1 MRKIQNIKLES
12 VKDKSTL
19 VKLLAEEDV
28 TVSYQKASTASFN
41 PNTREVILPIWKDK
55 SESVMD
61 MMSLHEVGHALY
73 TPLSLLEDGQKKNV
87 KHSFLNVLEDVRIEK
102 MIQDKYLG
110 SVRVFKTAYK
120 ELLKKDFFGIKGKDL
135 SKLNLIDRIN
145 MHYKN
150 VSDVPFDNDELEW
163 VDKANQTKT
172 SDDVLNLAIELQE
185 WMKSQNKDL
194 DSDDMFKLDIA
205 MPSLDEDED
214 SENQENKED
223 NQDSDSNQDSE
234 DNSDND
240 SDNSDDSEDDSED
253 DSNSGKSVVDEN
265 AEDGKSEKME
275 TKSQKGAGDSDEGI
289 DAMTD
294 TNYSKKQ
301 FEAVDK
307 NAPEIEYLN
316 IPKVNLKEVIV
327 DYKQVISDLSSHYKD
342 RCKGQKQNTEWYDW
356 VKKDIAKFKKEQ
368 SQTISYM
375 VKEFEMKKSAD
386 LYKRSTI
393 SKTGKLNMN
402 TLHSYSYNED
412 IFLKMNVEPGAT
424 SHGLVMF
431 VDWSGSMQ
439 ENFYNTIKQ
448 TLNLVWFCE
457 RVNIPFE
464 VYGFTNGY
472 SNRDDTMKNTKI
484 QKPKQNDLIIN
495 ELRLLNFLSSR
506 SNKKD
511 MQEGLT
517 NLWAMA
523 NYWAERYEQ
532 NKNRISNDRLY
543 SIYLDQNYSL
553 HSTPLN
559 HSIVAAMDLVPKFKK
574 DNGVQKVHTVFLTDG
589 YSNPITNKYNWSMQ
603 DDRRP
608 SDKYDS
614 NDNPIPLPNDYQGHM
629 TSTSTKSY
637 YGSVGKTII
646 TDSVNKKKFICTDD
660 KFTYGNQTRVLLEF
674 LKSREP
680 NMTVTNFFIASSNKK
695 GTISRNDI
703 ISIFGLRWEDED
715 KAKAIQKEIK
725 KNNVAVCTNQGW
737 DEMYVLPGGEKLD
750 ISDDDMSQIVPGVAK
765 KGDLKRAF
773 SKMTS
778 GRKNSRP
785 LLNKFIGM
793 IA

>member
-1 MRKIQNIKLES
+1 MRKSNKIKLES

-19 VKLLAEEDV
+19 VKLLANEDV
-28 TVSYQKASTASFN
+28 SVTYQKVPTASFN
-41 PNTREVILPIWKDK
+41 IVTREVTLPIWKDK
-55 SESVMD
+55 SEKVMD

-73 TPLSLLEDGQKKNV
+73 TPVKMMEMGKEKNI

-110 SVRVFKTAYK
+110 SVKVFKTAYK
-120 ELLKKDFFGIKGKDL
+120 ELIEKDFFGVKDKDL

-145 MHYKN
+145 MHFKN
-150 VSDVPFDNDELEW
+150 VPNVPFDDDELVW
-163 VDKANQTKT
+163 VKKSNKTKT
-172 SDDVLNLAIELQE
+172 SEDVINLAYDLQE
-185 WMKSQNKDL
+185 WMKKQDKSTES
-194 DSDDMFKLDIA
+194 DSEFTLDIE
-205 MPSLDEDED
+205 MKPESSDEDDGED
-214 SENQENKED
+214 GGDYE
-223 NQDSDSNQDSE
+223 SNDME
-234 DNSDND
+234 EKTNNND
-240 SDNSDDSEDDSED
+240 TPKDDSEKDSDKDTKNSETSDEDKDLEKEEDEKLTNGGGAGASDDDGIEATT
-253 DSNSGKSVVDEN
+253 DSNY
-265 AEDGKSEKME
+265 M
-275 TKSQKGAGDSDEGI
+275 
-289 DAMTD
+289 
-294 TNYSKKQ
+294 KKQ
-301 FEAVDK
+301 YEAVDS
-307 NAPEIEYLN
+307 NAKEIN
-316 IPKVNLKEVIV
+316 NVTIPKINLKHAIV
-327 DYKQVISDLSSHYKD
+327 DYKDINAELTEHYSSKENMGDEGYYEWCGKD
-342 RCKGQKQNTEWYDW
+342 VLRY
-356 VKKDIAKFKKEQ
+356 KKEQ
-368 SQTISYM
+368 TKTISYM
-375 VKEFEMKKSAD
+375 VKEFEMKKTAD
-386 LYKRSTI
+386 LYKRSTV

-424 SHGLVMF
+424 NHGLVMF
-431 VDWSGSMQ
+431 VDWSGSMAD
-439 ENFYNTIKQ
+439 NMYATIKQ

-472 SNRDDTMKNTKI
+472 SNRDDTMKNPKI
-484 QKPKQNDLIIN
+484 QKPKQNDLVIN

-517 NLWAMA
+517 NLWALA

-532 NKNRISNDRLY
+532 NKNRVPDDRLY
-543 SIYLDQNYSL
+543 SIYLNQNYSL

-574 DNGVQKVHTVFLTDG
+574 DNGIQKVHTVFLTDG
-589 YSNPITNKYNWSMQ
+589 YSNPITNKYSWSM
-603 DDRRP
+603 DDNRKP

-614 NDNPIPLPNDYQGHM
+614 NEKPIPLPNDYQGYM

-637 YGSVGKTII
+637 YGSTGKTII
-646 TDSVNKKKFICTDD
+646 TDSVNKKKFICADD

-703 ISIFGLRWEDED
+703 ISIFGLEWSDDD
-715 KAKAIQKEIK
+715 KAKVIQKEIK

-750 ISDDDMSQIVPGVAK
+750 ISDDDMSEIVPGVAK
-765 KGDLKRAF
+765 KGDLKKAF

>member
-1 MRKIQNIKLES
+1 MRKTQNIKLES

-102 MIQDKYLG
+102 MIQGKYLG
-110 SVRVFKTAYK
+110 SVKVFKTAYK

-150 VSDVPFDNDELEW
+150 VPNVPFDNDELEW

-205 MPSLDEDED
+205 MPGLDEDEDED
-214 SENQENKED
+214 SENQED

-240 SDNSDDSEDDSED
+240 SDDSEDDSED

-265 AEDGKSEKME
+265 VEDGKSEKIE
-275 TKSQKGAGDSDEGI
+275 TKSQKGAGDSDDGI
-289 DAMTD
+289 EAMTD

-301 FEAVDK
+301 FESVDK
-307 NAPEIEYLN
+307 NAPEVEYLN

-342 RCKGQKQNTEWYDW
+342 RCKGQKDNTEWYDW

-464 VYGFTNGY
+464 VYGFTNYY
-472 SNRDDTMKNTKI
+472 SYDRDDTTKNIKI
-484 QKPKQNDLIIN
+484 QKRKQNDMIIN
-495 ELRLLNFLSSR
+495 ELRLLNMLSSR
-506 SNKKD
+506 ASKKD
-511 MQEGLT
+511 MEEGLT
-517 NLWAMA
+517 NLWAYA
-523 NYWAERYEQ
+523 NYYG
-532 NKNRISNDRLY
+532 D
-543 SIYLDQNYSL
+543 NYSQTNTRNTESVYPIYIPSNYQL
-553 HSTPLN
+553 GSTPLN

-589 YSNPITNKYNWSMQ
+589 FSNTIGAKYNWSMS
-603 DDRRP
+603 DDRIP
-608 SDKYDS
+608 SEKYDGDE
-614 NDNPIPLPNDYQGHM
+614 NLIPLPDDYQGYM
-629 TSTSTKSY
+629 TTAPIERYSD
-637 YGSVGKTII
+637 VKTII
-646 TDSVNKKKFICTDD
+646 TDSVTNKKHICKDGR
-660 KFTYGNQTRVLLEF
+660 FTYQGQTLVLLEF
-674 LKSREP
+674 LKAREP
-680 NMTVTNFFIASSNKK
+680 DMSVTNFFIAGSNRK
-695 GTISRNDI
+695 GTIARSDI
-703 ISIFGLRWEDED
+703 MSIFGLRWEDED

-750 ISDDDMSQIVPGVAK
+750 ISDDDMSEIKPGFAK
-765 KGDLKRAF
+765 KGDLKKAF

>member
-1 MRKIQNIKLES
+1 
-12 VKDKSTL
+12 
-19 VKLLAEEDV
+19 
-28 TVSYQKASTASFN
+28 
-41 PNTREVILPIWKDK
+41 
-55 SESVMD
+55 
-61 MMSLHEVGHALY
+61 
-73 TPLSLLEDGQKKNV
+73 
-87 KHSFLNVLEDVRIEK
+87 
-102 MIQDKYLG
+102 
-110 SVRVFKTAYK
+110 
-120 ELLKKDFFGIKGKDL
+120 
-135 SKLNLIDRIN
+135 
-145 MHYKN
+145 
-150 VSDVPFDNDELEW
+150 
-163 VDKANQTKT
+163 
-172 SDDVLNLAIELQE
+172 
-185 WMKSQNKDL
+185 
-194 DSDDMFKLDIA
+194 
-205 MPSLDEDED
+205 
-214 SENQENKED
+214 
-223 NQDSDSNQDSE
+223 
-234 DNSDND
+234 
-240 SDNSDDSEDDSED
+240 
-253 DSNSGKSVVDEN
+253 
-265 AEDGKSEKME
+265 
-275 TKSQKGAGDSDEGI
+275 
-289 DAMTD
+289 
-294 TNYSKKQ
+294 
-301 FEAVDK
+301 
-307 NAPEIEYLN
+307 
-316 IPKVNLKEVIV
+316 
-327 DYKQVISDLSSHYKD
+327 
-342 RCKGQKQNTEWYDW
+342 
-356 VKKDIAKFKKEQ
+356 
-368 SQTISYM
+368 
-375 VKEFEMKKSAD
+375 MKKSAD
-386 LYKRSTI
+386 LYKRSTV

-424 SHGLVMF
+424 NHGLVMF
-431 VDWSGSMQ
+431 MDWSGSMAD
-439 ENFYNTIKQ
+439 NMYATIKQ

-484 QKPKQNDLIIN
+484 QKSKQNDLIIN

-517 NLWAMA
+517 NLWALA
-523 NYWAERYEQ
+523 NYWAERYGQ
-532 NKNRISNDRLY
+532 NKNRMSNDRLY
-543 SIYLDQNYSL
+543 SIYLHENYNL

-574 DNGVQKVHTVFLTDG
+574 DNGIQKVHTVFLTDG

-608 SDKYDS
+608 SDRYDS

-629 TSTSTKSY
+629 TSVSTKSY
-637 YGSVGKTII
+637 YGSTGRTII

-660 KFTYGNQTRVLLEF
+660 KFTYGNQTKVLLEF

-703 ISIFGLRWEDED
+703 ISIFGLNWSDED
-715 KAKAIQKEIK
+715 KAKVIQKEIK

-750 ISDDDMSQIVPGVAK
+750 ISDDDMSEIVPGVAK
-765 KGDLKRAF
+765 KSDLKRAF